1 MPGSRTLDQT
11 LKELRRIARGLQRR
25 PARMPEAAPLIA
37 RLLGSCRT
45 LAIEK
50 RANGIHTPAGG
61 DEAAGD
67 CLLTCVI
74 HEAADSLP
82 LTQSERAVAEQ
93 LCEGRTLA
101 QIAGLRG
108 VTVNTIKTQVRQ
120 IFRKLD
126 VDTRRAGAATMSLRL
141 GQLAEEHI
149 DHEHTAR
156 ARAHGHAQW
165 E

>member
-1 MPGSRTLDQT
+1 
-11 LKELRRIARGLQRR
+11 
-25 PARMPEAAPLIA
+25 MPEAVPLIA

-45 LAIEK
+45 VAIEK
-50 RANGIHTPAGG
+50 RANGIAIRLQAG
-61 DEAAGD
+61 DEADGD

-74 HEAADSLP
+74 HEAADSSL

-108 VTVNTIKTQVRQ
+108 VTVNTVKTQVRQ

-126 VDTRRAGAATMSLRL
+126 VDTRVGLVRRL
-141 GQLAEEHI
+141 CP
-149 DHEHTAR
+149 
-156 ARAHGHAQW
+156 
-165 E
+165 

>member
-1 MPGSRTLDQT
+1 MCGPPGEPWQKASMPGSRTLDQT

-25 PARMPEAAPLIA
+25 PARMPEAVPLIA

-45 LAIEK
+45 VAIEK
-50 RANGIHTPAGG
+50 RANGIAIRLQAG
-61 DEAAGD
+61 DEADGD

-74 HEAADSLP
+74 HEAADSSL

-108 VTVNTIKTQVRQ
+108 VTVNTVKTQVRQ

-126 VDTRRAGAATMSLRL
+126 VDTRVGLVRRL
-141 GQLAEEHI
+141 CP
-149 DHEHTAR
+149 
-156 ARAHGHAQW
+156 
-165 E
+165 

>member
-1 MPGSRTLDQT
+1 MCGFEGEPWQKASMPGSKALDQT
-11 LKELRRIARGLQRR
+11 LKELRRISRGLHRR

-50 RANGIHTPAGG
+50 RANGIAIRLQAG

-126 VDTRRAGAATMSLRL
+126 VDTRVGLVRRL
-141 GQLAEEHI
+141 CP
-149 DHEHTAR
+149 
-156 ARAHGHAQW
+156 
-165 E
+165 